1 MSTSVRELPRPRRE
15 MVWMPPVRA
24 PVASTDTVLFALLVA
39 LIDCRSCSTLVA
51 PVRAISFELRIC
63 TGNAVS
69 ALMPLIEVP
78 VTTTSCSGWALDAL
92 ASALAVAA
100 TCASVGAAA
109 TTPTRA
115 SRPMVRIGRAV
126 MPVNLGSIL
135 SALDSPCSG
144 SEAAVGERRQLYH
157 AIFQRSPNVV
167 LEPQRLVAHTPLLAA
182 VAACRGDFSIV
193 DARSVGSIPAAGSSF
208 ADGAFASLL
217 RRFFTRIP

>member
-15 MVWMPPVRA
+15 MVWMPPVRV
-24 PVASTDTVLFALLVA
+24 PVASTDTVLPALLVA

-63 TGNAVS
+63 TGSAVS

-78 VTTTSCSGWALDAL
+78 VTTTSCRGWALDAL
-92 ASALAVAA
+92 ALALAVAA

-109 TTPTRA
+109 TTPIRA

-135 SALDSPCSG
+135 IALDSPCSG

-157 AIFQRSPNVV
+157 AIFTATRMLSSSHSDSSLTPHYSPQWQRV
-167 LEPQRLVAHTPLLAA
+167 E
-182 VAACRGDFSIV
+182 
-193 DARSVGSIPAAGSSF
+193 
-208 ADGAFASLL
+208 
-217 RRFFTRIP
+217 